1 MNVIAINVGMP
12 KPIPVN
18 NEMVSTGIFKT
29 PAQEPVTLTHEG
41 FKGDDQADKKNHGGV
56 DQAVYL
62 YSAEDYAWWSER
74 LGRDLSPG
82 MFGENLTLSEFPQ
95 EVKIGDRLEFQE
107 VILEVT
113 APRFPCRVFAA
124 KMNDLSFVKRFRQ
137 AERPGFYTRVIQTG
151 KVQRGEEVTH
161 KSVEDG
167 VGLLETNALYF
178 AKDPDQ
184 AALERALE
192 APLAERLRKTF
203 QGKRQRQLK
212 AMNNK
217 Q

>member
-1 MNVIAINVGMP
+1 MKVLAVNIGLP
-12 KPIPVN
+12 KPIPVDD
-18 NEMVSTGIFKT
+18 EMVSTGIFKM
-29 PAQEPVTLTHEG
+29 PAQEPVTLTREG
-41 FKGDDQADKKNHGGV
+41 FQGDDQADKKNHGGV
-56 DQAVYL
+56 DQAVYV
-62 YSAEDYAWWSER
+62 YSAEDYAWWSEQ
-74 LGRDLSPG
+74 LGRDLPPG
-82 MFGENLTLSEFPQ
+82 IFGENLTLSEFPQ

-151 KVQRGEEVTH
+151 TVRAGEEVTH
-161 KSVEDG
+161 KPKDDG

-178 AKDPDQ
+178 AKDPDP

-203 QGKRQRQLK
+203 EGKQRT
-212 AMNNK
+212 
-217 Q
+217 

>member
-1 MNVIAINVGMP
+1 MI
-12 KPIPVN
+12 
-18 NEMVSTGIFKT
+18 STGIFKE
-29 PAQEPVTLTHEG
+29 PVEEPVTLTYEG
-41 FKGDDQADKKNHGGV
+41 FAGDDQADKKNHGGV

-62 YSAEDYAWWSER
+62 YSAEDYAWWSEQ

-82 MFGENLTLSEFPQ
+82 MFGENLTLSEFP
-95 EVKIGDRLEFQE
+95 EVRIGDRLEFQE

-151 KVQRGEEVTH
+151 MVRAGEEVTH
-161 KSVEDG
+161 KPQSDG

-178 AKDPDQ
+178 AKDPDP
-184 AALERALE
+184 AALERALQ
-192 APLAERLRKTF
+192 APLAERLRGTLEK
-203 QGKRQRQLK
+203 KLSAAR
-212 AMNNK
+212 
-217 Q
+217 